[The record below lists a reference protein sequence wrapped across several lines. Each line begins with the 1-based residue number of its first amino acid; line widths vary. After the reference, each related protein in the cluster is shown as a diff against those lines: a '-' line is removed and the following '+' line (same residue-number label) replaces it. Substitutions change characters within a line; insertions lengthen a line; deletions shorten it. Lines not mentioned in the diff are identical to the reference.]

1 MPKSMN
7 VSRPASRKPTFY
19 GRTVVSGVALAL
31 MMSVASIAKAETTDT
46 QAAEQ
51 DTYPS
56 TLSGSYLAARF
67 AGTSRDIE
75 NAAQYFHEALKA
87 DPENAYLLDRSFTLL
102 LANGDV
108 EEAVGLANRLIAQDK
123 TNMLGRIALGSVAL
137 KERSFSKARKELN
150 QAGSGPLA
158 DLTGSILTAWAAHG
172 AGNTD
177 DAISIINK
185 LSGPDWFSVF
195 TAYHTGL
202 MLEQAGRYE
211 EAAAQF
217 ARAYEIDKGA
227 LRIVQAH
234 ARALARAGKPD
245 KALEALDLF
254 DRVIP
259 SHPIMEVA
267 REAIENQRDLRSDVL
282 NAQDGAAELLYGLG
296 SAIGRDGGEELSAI
310 YLQLA
315 LFLKPNAE
323 LAYLSLANLFEQLKQ
338 YERANE
344 VLAKIPEDS
353 PLKRNAQIEV
363 GLNYNA
369 LDNLEES
376 RKALSELIYEN
387 PKDLEASIALGNV
400 YRSHK
405 MFDEAAKVYGAA
417 IDNLQKIESH
427 HWQLFYYRGISLERI
442 KEWDRAEADFLK
454 ALELYPDQPLVLNYL
469 GYSWVD
475 RGQNYARALGMIKKA
490 VELRPNDGYIVDS
503 LGWVYF
509 MLGRYEE
516 ATEQLERAVELR
528 PEDPIINDH
537 LGDAYWKVGRELE
550 ARFQWSH
557 ARDLDPEPKE
567 LEYILLKLKNGYQA
581 PPNAE
586 KTSADNGN

>member
-1 MPKSMN
+1 MPNSIT
-7 VSRPASRKPTFY
+7 VSRQTPQKPSR
-19 GRTVVSGVALAL
+19 GRAMIGSITLAL
-31 MMSVASIAKAETTDT
+31 IMSVSPMATAETTN
-46 QAAEQ
+46 AEKAES
-51 DTYPS
+51 DSYPS
-56 TLSGSYLAARF
+56 SLSGSYLAARF

-102 LANGDV
+102 LANGNV
-108 EEAVGLANRLIAQDK
+108 EAAVGLANRLIAQDK
-123 TNMLGRIALGSVAL
+123 TNMLGRIALGAVAL

-158 DLTGSILTAWAAHG
+158 DLTGSILTAWSAHG

-195 TAYHTGL
+195 TAYHAGL
-202 MLEQAGRYE
+202 MLEQAGRHE

-234 ARALARAGKPD
+234 ARALAKAGKNE
-245 KALEALDLF
+245 KALEVLDLF

-259 SHPIMEVA
+259 SHPIMNVA
-267 REAIENQRDLRSDVL
+267 RSAIVDKRDLRSDVL

-323 LAYLSLANLFEQLKQ
+323 LAYLSLANLFEQLRQ

-344 VLAKIPEDS
+344 VLAKIEADS
-353 PLKRNAQIEV
+353 PLKRNAQIQV
-363 GLNYNA
+363 GLNHNA
-369 LDNLEES
+369 LDNLEEARS
-376 RKALSELIYEN
+376 ALSEIIVDN
-387 PKDLEASIALGNV
+387 PSDLEASIALGNV

-405 MFDEAAKVYGAA
+405 MFDDAAKVYGGA
-417 IDNLQKIESH
+417 IDNLTKVESH
-427 HWQLFYYRGISLERI
+427 HWQLFYYRGISLERV
-442 KEWDRAEADFLK
+442 KEWDGAEADFLK

-475 RGQNYARALGMIKKA
+475 RGLNYARALGMIKKA

-516 ATEQLERAVELR
+516 AAEQLERAVELR

-557 ARDLDPEPKE
+557 ARDLEPEQKE

-586 KTSADNGN
+586 KTAADNGN